1 MNAWS
6 RVAVLMAGLLLA
18 MPGCSVRR
26 MAVNRVGDALAAG
39 GTAFR
44 SDDDPE
50 LIRAAAPFSLKL
62 MESLL
67 EEAPQHEGLLLAAAS
82 GFTQY
87 GFAFVQQEADELED
101 RDLEAATAMRE
112 RARRLYVRARGYA
125 LRGLDARHRGFGE
138 ALRGRPREA
147 AGMAEARDV
156 PLLYWAAASWG
167 AAISLG
173 KDRPEEV
180 ADLPLVEALADRAL
194 ELDEDYD
201 RGAIHGFLITFET
214 IRQGGEGDPAARSRK
229 HFARAMELGGG
240 MEAGPLVALAEAVA
254 QPEQQKG
261 QFEALLKQ
269 ALAIDPDRRPESR
282 LANLIHQRR
291 ARWLLGRMDRLFLE

>member
-6 RVAVLMAGLLLA
+6 RVAVLMAGLLVA

-67 EEAPQHEGLLLAAAS
+67 EEAPRHEGLLLAAAS

-101 RDLEAATAMRE
+101 RDLDAAVAMRE

-125 LRGLDARHRGFGE
+125 LRGLEARHPGFGE
-138 ALRGRPREA
+138 ALRRRPREA

-173 KDRPEEV
+173 KDRPDEV

-214 IRQGGEGDPAARSRK
+214 IRQGAEGDSAARSQR
-229 HFARAMELGGG
+229 HFERAMELGGG

-254 QPEQQKG
+254 QPAQQKG

>member
-6 RVAVLMAGLLLA
+6 RVAVLMAGLLVA

-67 EEAPQHEGLLLAAAS
+67 EEAPRHEGLLLAAAS

-101 RDLEAATAMRE
+101 RDLDAAVAMRE

-125 LRGLDARHRGFGE
+125 LRGLEARHPGFGE
-138 ALRGRPREA
+138 ALRRRPREA

-167 AAISLG
+167 G
-173 KDRPEEV
+173 G
-180 ADLPLVEALADRAL
+180 DL
-194 ELDEDYD
+194 
-201 RGAIHGFLITFET
+201 T
-214 IRQGGEGDPAARSRK
+214 GERSS
-229 HFARAMELGGG
+229 G
-240 MEAGPLVALAEAVA
+240 
-254 QPEQQKG
+254 
-261 QFEALLKQ
+261 
-269 ALAIDPDRRPESR
+269 
-282 LANLIHQRR
+282 
-291 ARWLLGRMDRLFLE
+291 